1 MPAAELEDID
11 LEPEHESHALAA
23 LATLISELWETA
35 RKLEAEKASLQ
46 SRLAALEEAGWCYE
60 GQGAGAVRARAR
72 GVQVSAAQRRFLD
85 SRGAGGV
92 LWRAAPAP
100 PAGEMR
106 ADIRHRRPLTSLSS
120 PWRARPRGPWRR
132 ASEHARH
139 RSRRALQLAARNF
152 FAEEDDCREE
162 HDDSLRASR
171 GRGQGTSR
179 GARHN
184 GRALSPWQNWS
195 PPVTPGSGGRAPESP
210 SAWARA
216 HAPVQRALAA
226 VRLFPLDEREPT
238 SLYE

>member
-1 MPAAELEDID
+1 
-11 LEPEHESHALAA
+11 
-23 LATLISELWETA
+23 
-35 RKLEAEKASLQ
+35 
-46 SRLAALEEAGWCYE
+46 
-60 GQGAGAVRARAR
+60 
-72 GVQVSAAQRRFLD
+72 
-85 SRGAGGV
+85 
-92 LWRAAPAP
+92 
-100 PAGEMR
+100 MR
-106 ADIRHRRPLTSLSS
+106 ADIKHRRRSL
-120 PWRARPRGPWRR
+120 RLLRLGARVRVDLSERV
-132 ASEHARH
+132 SEHARH

-216 HAPVQRALAA
+216 HAPVQMRARRGAAVHPRRQRTDLVVRVIQSAADDHPAKQARSVARRGDEPPHLFERARALESERDRQEDGRRTAGEHGVVIRRVEARRFLRHGDAA
-226 VRLFPLDEREPT
+226 AALKSKIYTRAWRARAAARAP
-238 SLYE
+238 